1 MKNTV
6 IFDLDGLLIN
16 SEMISFQLYCD
27 LTAMYGQRM
36 SLEQY
41 IHDYSGRT
49 ELYNMQTLIK
59 TYQLPISTQEGLAFA
74 ARKEKEYFR
83 QGVDLKQGALELL
96 SYLKKHQY
104 QILLASSSSK
114 ERAQGVLS
122 QNGIAAFFDYMVFGS
137 EVKRGKP
144 EPDIFI
150 KACEYAKESP
160 QNCLV
165 LEDSEAGIQAA
176 YAAGID
182 VICIPDMKEP
192 GREFCNMAAAKLS
205 SLEDV
210 IGWLKKRNSS
220 LRTNIIRLK

>member
-74 ARKEKEYFR
+74 ARKDF
-83 QGVDLKQGALELL
+83 
-96 SYLKKHQY
+96 
-104 QILLASSSSK
+104 
-114 ERAQGVLS
+114 
-122 QNGIAAFFDYMVFGS
+122 
-137 EVKRGKP
+137 
-144 EPDIFI
+144 
-150 KACEYAKESP
+150 
-160 QNCLV
+160 
-165 LEDSEAGIQAA
+165 AGIFQFKGA
-176 YAAGID
+176 
-182 VICIPDMKEP
+182 CTRCFES
-192 GREFCNMAAAKLS
+192 EWNCSFF
-205 SLEDV
+205 
-210 IGWLKKRNSS
+210 
-220 LRTNIIRLK
+220 